1 MNDPKKALPLG
12 ITRENL
18 MRIFPPALT
27 RDPAMVAR
35 ANAIA
40 ELLTA
45 RLAEIDRARII
56 ANIDGLDE
64 AVLDILARDFKVDW
78 WDADYSLEEKRR
90 TLKSSWRVHKTL
102 GTKAA
107 VETAISAIYP
117 RTTVLEWWEYG
128 GEPYHFRL
136 DINITNDSINS
147 EKQRRVLERLNY
159 YKSLRSHNDGV
170 TYFVEAKPAVA
181 KAAASAMGLE
191 ETAHVPLVLPI
202 PTIRPTAHVHVG
214 AITALWE
221 SRALNLDLSTPI
233 LRSTAKARAGVLT
246 GLEEAFS
253 TAIDI
258 PIPVLNCA
266 VQARTT
272 ALTGLEETF
281 ATRVTIPDIPPPMG
295 RATVRTA
302 VASAWQES
310 YTAGPVPLTEK
321 VLAVTAQAKAR
332 SAVASTQ
339 ETATTHINFC

>member
-1 MNDPKKALPLG
+1 MLF
-12 ITRENL
+12 R
-18 MRIFPPALT
+18 
-27 RDPAMVAR
+27 
-35 ANAIA
+35 
-40 ELLTA
+40 
-45 RLAEIDRARII
+45 
-56 ANIDGLDE
+56 
-64 AVLDILARDFKVDW
+64 
-78 WDADYSLEEKRR
+78 S
-90 TLKSSWRVHKTL
+90 
-102 GTKAA
+102 
-107 VETAISAIYP
+107 
-117 RTTVLEWWEYG
+117 TVLEWWEYG